1 MLHRDQFLQAEAVL
15 DGQTAEADSQVLR
28 FLAFLGLVP
37 GAGGPAGRLLRLAAR
52 MDRVFATRPPDAPG
66 AALFGA
72 TRVLRGDQGFAG
84 APGAQVEASYAG
96 VGLTPLAA
104 FSRCMG
110 EAAEHAAMFALS
122 DDPRGD
128 RAVALRRLDGAGG
141 ARTSTGHAAGAS
153 LDHAT
158 DSAICERVERHAI
171 ARWFTGAAAASLPP
185 PPEARLLEAGFRGPK
200 ARHLGYLV
208 LPADVAGFVVVAAVT
223 TGETGMAVGYGCA
236 TDAAQAACKALS
248 EVVQGEFALR
258 LERAR
263 AADGIAPPATGF
275 VARAGLFAQMPGLLR
290 AAAPLPVLPPAGR
303 RARDLIAAE
312 VTDLTV
318 PGTDVP
324 VVHAAIPGLR
334 DIASMIAPGT
344 VGPL

>member
-1 MLHRDQFLQAEAVL
+1 
-15 DGQTAEADSQVLR
+15 
-28 FLAFLGLVP
+28 
-37 GAGGPAGRLLRLAAR
+37 

-66 AALFGA
+66 AAFFGA

-84 APGAQVEASYAG
+84 ASGAQIAASYAG

-110 EAAEHAAMFALS
+110 EAAEHAAMFALA

-128 RAVALRRLDGAGG
+128 RAAMLRRLDGAGG

-171 ARWFTGAAAASLPP
+171 ALWFAGAAAASLPP
-185 PPEARLLEAGFRGPK
+185 PPEARLLEARFRGPDPRQV
-200 ARHLGYLV
+200 AYLA
-208 LPADVAGFVVVAAVT
+208 LPSEVPGFVTVAAAT
-223 TGETGMAVGYGCA
+223 TGDTGLAVGYGCA

-248 EVVQGEFALR
+248 EAVQGEFALR
-258 LERAR
+258 LERSR
-263 AADGIAPPATGF
+263 AAEGIAPPATGF
-275 VARAGLFAQMPGLLR
+275 MARATMFAQAPGLLR
-290 AAAPLPVLPPAGR
+290 GTAPLPPLPPPGR
-303 RARDLIAAE
+303 RARDLIAAR

-324 VVHAAIPGLR
+324 VVHAAVPGLR
-334 DIASMIAPGT
+334 DIASEIPPGV
-344 VGPL
+344 VGAL